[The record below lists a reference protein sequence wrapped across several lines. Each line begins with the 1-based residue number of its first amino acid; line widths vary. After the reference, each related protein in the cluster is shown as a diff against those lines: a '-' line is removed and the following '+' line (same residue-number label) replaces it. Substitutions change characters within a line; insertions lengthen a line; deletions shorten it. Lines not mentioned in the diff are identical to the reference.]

1 MYVWGKISFINNCS
15 SRMYWALRGCRSL
28 LCMRHGGNFN
38 RKRIIHLPNVQEI
51 EKESKLKI
59 LQQYLNYIQHKWVKD
74 SLFTPNLEAFNL
86 HLSLL
91 RISWVEV
98 IMEKRATD
106 LMPKDPK
113 HNTICLQFS
122 MICY

>member
-1 MYVWGKISFINNCS
+1 
-15 SRMYWALRGCRSL
+15 MYWALRECRSL

-38 RKRIIHLPNVQEI
+38 RKRIMHLPNVQEI

-59 LQQYLNYIQHKWVKD
+59 LQQYLNYIQHKRVKD

-91 RISWVEV
+91 RIYWVEV
-98 IMEKRATD
+98 IMEKT
-106 LMPKDPK
+106 L
-113 HNTICLQFS
+113 
-122 MICY
+122 